1 MIGTHVREMYTEE
14 NKSNHHR
21 ITKDHHSSC
30 HLSEYT
36 PQKFPCRLL
45 MWPHK
50 NNLDCCLH
58 CSEQQGDNGVPP
70 PPASRELC
78 CSCCCITGHVCHS
91 FIVSLQARQAEGAP
105 CSPATGHYTQ
115 ILASPGLVSPR
126 VDGLLLNAEMKKK
139 SHQ

>member
-70 PPASRELC
+70 PACQQR
-78 CSCCCITGHVCHS
+78 TV
-91 FIVSLQARQAEGAP
+91 LQ
-105 CSPATGHYTQ
+105 
-115 ILASPGLVSPR
+115 
-126 VDGLLLNAEMKKK
+126 LLLHNRTRLPLLHRLSTSKTSRRSTLQPCYGSLHKNI
-139 SHQ
+139 SITWPCLSPSRWSSPQC